1 MKAIIVYI
9 FFAYGLTNMIIFA
22 SGPFGIFEKWRNF
35 AHRINEGFGELFTCP
50 MCLSTWVGL
59 FFSLLN
65 ILFVPKVAFTPFNI
79 IFGVG
84 NYIPFALIMDMGF
97 TSGVV
102 WLLYQFDEMMERIG
116 RYEYVEEEIKPDIID
131 ESDDNGNDK

>member
-1 MKAIIVYI
+1 MKAILIYAL
-9 FFAYGLTNMIIFA
+9 FAYGICNMIIFA

-35 AHRINEGFGELFTCP
+35 AHKISEGFGELFTCP

-59 FFSLLN
+59 LFSALN
-65 ILFVPKVAFTPFNI
+65 IIFVKGIAFTPFNI

-84 NYIPFALIMDMGF
+84 NYIPFVLIMDMGF

-102 WLLYQFDEMMERIG
+102 WLIYQFDEMMARIG
-116 RYEYVEEEIKPDIID
+116 KYEYEEDEEITADI
-131 ESDDNGNDK
+131 EKE

>member
-1 MKAIIVYI
+1 MKAILIYAL
-9 FFAYGLTNMIIFA
+9 FAYGICNMIIFA

-35 AHRINEGFGELFTCP
+35 AHKISDGFGELFTCP

-59 FFSLLN
+59 LFSALN
-65 ILFVPKVAFTPFNI
+65 IIFVKDIAFTPFNI

-84 NYIPFALIMDMGF
+84 NYIPFVLIMDMGF

-102 WLLYQFDEMMERIG
+102 WLIYQFDEMMERIG
-116 RYEYVEEEIKPDIID
+116 KYEYEEDEEITADI
-131 ESDDNGNDK
+131 EKE

>member
-1 MKAIIVYI
+1 MKAILIYAL
-9 FFAYGLTNMIIFA
+9 FAYGICNMIIFA

-35 AHRINEGFGELFTCP
+35 AHKISNGFGELFTCP

-59 FFSLLN
+59 LFSALN
-65 ILFVPKVAFTPFNI
+65 IIFVKGIAFTPFNI

-84 NYIPFALIMDMGF
+84 NYIPFVLIMDMGF

-102 WLLYQFDEMMERIG
+102 WLIYQFDEMMARIG
-116 RYEYVEEEIKPDIID
+116 KYEYEEDEEITADI
-131 ESDDNGNDK
+131 EKE

>member
-1 MKAIIVYI
+1 MITIIAYTL
-9 FFAYGLTNMIIFA
+9 FAYGITNMIIFA

-35 AHRINEGFGELFTCP
+35 AHRISYGFGELFTCP

-59 FFSLLN
+59 IFSLCN
-65 ILFVPKVAFTPFNI
+65 IIFVRDVAFTPFNM

-84 NYIPFALIMDMGF
+84 EYGPFTVIMDMGF

-102 WLLYQFDEMMERIG
+102 WLLYQLDEMMERVWASD
-116 RYEYVEEEIKPDIID
+116 EYVQDEEIRPDITEE
-131 ESDDNGNDK
+131 ESDDNG

>member
-1 MKAIIVYI
+1 MKAILIYAL
-9 FFAYGLTNMIIFA
+9 FAYGICNMIIFA

-35 AHRINEGFGELFTCP
+35 AHKISNGFGELFTCP

-59 FFSLLN
+59 LFSTLN
-65 ILFVPKVAFTPFNI
+65 IIFVKGIAFTPFNI

-84 NYIPFALIMDMGF
+84 NYIPFVLIMDMGF

-102 WLLYQFDEMMERIG
+102 WLIYQFDEMMARIG
-116 RYEYVEEEIKPDIID
+116 KYEYEEDEEITADI
-131 ESDDNGNDK
+131 EKE

>member
-1 MKAIIVYI
+1 MKAILVYAL
-9 FFAYGLTNMIIFA
+9 FAYGICNMIIFA

-35 AHRINEGFGELFTCP
+35 AHKISNGFGELFTCP

-59 FFSLLN
+59 LFSALN
-65 ILFVPKVAFTPFNI
+65 IIFVKDVAFTPFNI

-84 NYIPFALIMDMGF
+84 NYIPFVLIMDMGF

-102 WLLYQFDEMMERIG
+102 WLIYQFDEMMERIG
-116 RYEYVEEEIKPDIID
+116 KYEYEEDEEITADI
-131 ESDDNGNDK
+131 EKE

>member
-1 MKAIIVYI
+1 MKVILIYAL
-9 FFAYGLTNMIIFA
+9 FAYGICNMIIFA

-35 AHRINEGFGELFTCP
+35 AHKISEGFGELFTCP

-59 FFSLLN
+59 LFSALN
-65 ILFVPKVAFTPFNI
+65 IIFVKDVAFTPFNI

-84 NYIPFALIMDMGF
+84 NYIPFVLIMDMGF

-102 WLLYQFDEMMERIG
+102 WLIYQFDEMMERIG
-116 RYEYVEEEIKPDIID
+116 KYEYEEDEEITADI
-131 ESDDNGNDK
+131 EKE

>member
-1 MKAIIVYI
+1 MKAILIYAL
-9 FFAYGLTNMIIFA
+9 FAYGICNMIIFA

-35 AHRINEGFGELFTCP
+35 AHKISDGFGELFTCP

-59 FFSLLN
+59 LFSALN
-65 ILFVPKVAFTPFNI
+65 IIFVKDVAFTPFNI

-84 NYIPFALIMDMGF
+84 NYIPFVLIMDMGF

-102 WLLYQFDEMMERIG
+102 WLIYQFDEMMERIG
-116 RYEYVEEEIKPDIID
+116 KYEYEEDEEITADI
-131 ESDDNGNDK
+131 EKE

>member
-1 MKAIIVYI
+1 MKAILVYAL
-9 FFAYGLTNMIIFA
+9 FAYGICNMIIFA

-35 AHRINEGFGELFTCP
+35 AHKISNGFGELFTCP

-59 FFSLLN
+59 LFSALN
-65 ILFVPKVAFTPFNI
+65 IIFVKDVAFTPFNI

-84 NYIPFALIMDMGF
+84 NYIPFVLIMDMGF

-102 WLLYQFDEMMERIG
+102 WLIYQFDEMMERIG
-116 RYEYVEEEIKPDIID
+116 KYEYDEDEEITADI
-131 ESDDNGNDK
+131 EKE